1 MSKDFFSFRNH
12 ITEKTLTPAEKKKR
26 EEVAKA
32 IERENPG
39 MPMAKKMAIATA
51 QAKKVAEETT
61 YYLEEAKHV
70 VNVTVSDPNHPAVTK
85 RKELIQRRASVT
97 AKDKQSAI
105 DSAIHFYKKQGYK
118 VHDHDYVGLKEEVEP
133 VDELNKSTVVNY
145 INKTVDPVYGIPKT
159 KTKLAQRLKGI
170 QRAHERIVGNKPTS
184 NVKEAVDDE
193 GAMAKGQLMRMV
205 NQASGLARIMNDD
218 TQLDGWVQS
227 KLTLASDYLDS
238 VHDFLMHSKQDVD
251 EKEEGE
257 IEEAKKTKLFGAA
270 KVYDRWDKLTRKET
284 GETLAQRQAWYK
296 KNIEDTL
303 KRKKDLEDAGIIR
316 KEDVHY
322 CAKHVRSALLGD
334 GVVLEAQH
342 ADPDDEGQ
350 IEWYMV
356 EFKDGI
362 HKVYTEDLDIM
373 LAEYHGNH
381 KKKKRM
387 NDGR

>member
-12 ITEKTLTPAEKKKR
+12 ITEKTLTSAEKKKR

-32 IERENPG
+32 IERENPD
-39 MPMAKKMAIATA
+39 MPMGMKMAIATKT
-51 QAKKVAEETT
+51 AKRVAEESTQ
-61 YYLEEAKHV
+61 
-70 VNVTVSDPNHPAVTK
+70 
-85 RKELIQRRASVT
+85 I
-97 AKDKQSAI
+97 
-105 DSAIHFYKKQGYK
+105 
-118 VHDHDYVGLKEEVEP
+118 
-133 VDELNKSTVVNY
+133 DELKKSTLTSYV
-145 INKTVDPVYGIPKT
+145 KKAVDPIYGIPKT

-184 NVKEAVDDE
+184 SVKEAVDDE

-227 KLTLASDYLDS
+227 KLTMASDYLDS

-251 EKEEGE
+251 EKEEGEKEEGE

-342 ADPDDEGQ
+342 ADPNDEGQ
-350 IEWYMV
+350 VEWYMV